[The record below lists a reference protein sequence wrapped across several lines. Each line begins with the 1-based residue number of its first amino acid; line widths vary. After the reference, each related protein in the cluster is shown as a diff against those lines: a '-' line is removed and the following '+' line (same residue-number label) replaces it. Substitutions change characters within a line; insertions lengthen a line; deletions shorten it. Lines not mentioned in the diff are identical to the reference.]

1 MRFRSVANL
10 SLKVLYADLK
20 AGNGRELDGSPPSK
34 KATQQTP
41 ATSEYLNVTAE
52 IGHYALILSLA
63 AALLGGVLPLAGS
76 FLGLSGWMRT
86 GRAAAASLA
95 LTGTIAIAA
104 LAYAFVTSD
113 FSVINVARNSNA
125 ALPWFYK
132 FAAVWGSH
140 EGSVLFWVV
149 TLCWWTFA
157 VSLSARNLPER
168 VLARILGTLNLISF
182 GLFLFILLTSN
193 PFLRLFPPPAD
204 GSDLNPLLQDPGMIF
219 HPPMLYLGYV
229 GFAVPFAFA
238 VAALMGGKLDAAWA
252 RWMRPWTAASWVL
265 LTLGISLGSYWSYY
279 ELGWGGWWAWD
290 PVENSSLMPWLTG
303 TALMHSIAVTQKR
316 GVFKIWTVFLAILT
330 LSLSLLGMFLV
341 RSGVL
346 TSVHAF
352 ASDPKRGAFILVFLS
367 IVIGVSFL
375 LFAWKGT
382 SVKTRGTFTWCSR
395 ESALFANNLILVA
408 GMGTVLL
415 GTLYPL
421 FLDALGGGK
430 ISVGAPY
437 FNTVFGMTMIPMAL
451 LLAPGAVS
459 AWREDGAAAL
469 ARRMVPGAVIGLAL
483 VAWVWVMMGE
493 MTFVALVG
501 AFLTGWIAGGIFED
515 LVRFGRT
522 RLRQGLNPILQ
533 PAQRWA
539 THLAHF
545 GVALLIFGAA
555 LVSSFEIERNVTMY
569 PGDVVTIRDATFRY
583 NSWAEYR
590 GPNYTGAKGS
600 ITILNRSGE
609 EVAELN
615 PEKRNYDAVE
625 QMTMTEAAITHR
637 WNEDVYVSM
646 GTPTPDG
653 NGWVIRAYVKP
664 FVMLIWIGTLFMALG
679 GVFALFDRPHRENNR
694 REVRH
699 A

>member
-1 MRFRSVANL
+1 MAVGK
-10 SLKVLYADLK
+10 SL
-20 AGNGRELDGSPPSK
+20 
-34 KATQQTP
+34 T
-41 ATSEYLNVTAE
+41 
-52 IGHYALILSLA
+52 
-63 AALLGGVLPLAGS
+63 
-76 FLGLSGWMRT
+76 
-86 GRAAAASLA
+86 
-95 LTGTIAIAA
+95 
-104 LAYAFVTSD
+104 
-113 FSVINVARNSNA
+113 
-125 ALPWFYK
+125 
-132 FAAVWGSH
+132 
-140 EGSVLFWVV
+140 
-149 TLCWWTFA
+149 
-157 VSLSARNLPER
+157 
-168 VLARILGTLNLISF
+168 
-182 GLFLFILLTSN
+182 
-193 PFLRLFPPPAD
+193 
-204 GSDLNPLLQDPGMIF
+204 
-219 HPPMLYLGYV
+219 
-229 GFAVPFAFA
+229 
-238 VAALMGGKLDAAWA
+238 
-252 RWMRPWTAASWVL
+252 
-265 LTLGISLGSYWSYY
+265 
-279 ELGWGGWWAWD
+279 
-290 PVENSSLMPWLTG
+290 
-303 TALMHSIAVTQKR
+303 
-316 GVFKIWTVFLAILT
+316 
-330 LSLSLLGMFLV
+330 
-341 RSGVL
+341 
-346 TSVHAF
+346 
-352 ASDPKRGAFILVFLS
+352 
-367 IVIGVSFL
+367 
-375 LFAWKGT
+375 
-382 SVKTRGTFTWCSR
+382 
-395 ESALFANNLILVA
+395 
-408 GMGTVLL
+408 
-415 GTLYPL
+415 
-421 FLDALGGGK
+421 
-430 ISVGAPY
+430 VGAPY

-501 AFLTGWIAGGIFED
+501 AFLTGWIAGGVFED